1 MIGLG
6 VDADQHLAASP
17 EEPERE
23 QESPRRWADRRL
35 AAVDLELETVLDQR
49 ADACHDSPCRAFGPH
64 IDHEIVGVADET
76 VPTLLQ
82 LPVEV
87 IQVDVG
93 KQRAERRPLR
103 GPLPARLP
111 NPVDH
116 DPGIQIEPDQSQ
128 HLLVMHP
135 HSDPGHQP
143 VVTNPI
149 EEPIEV
155 DIDRP
160 PQPVGDV
167 RASAT
172 HRLMGRAPRTK
183 TKTTPRETRIED
195 RPKRLRNSLL
205 GTELDPLKTG
215 TNGVLTVND
224 LQEGLWYWQVS
235 AAGHSTQAGSVEIIP
250 DQTVNVETRL
260 VKSVVTVN
268 FSVVPVPFT
277 DRYEIVIEQ
286 TFETHVPA
294 PVLVLTPT
302 YQEFSD
308 VEPGFNTRFTLTA
321 KNHGLIRLEDV
332 TIEGQSFDWGSTTPL
347 IEYLPSL
354 EPFQEVQIPVKVEF
368 WGDEGVSGQSERN
381 SSYSSCVGDMFSAI
395 DNFVDN
401 LFNLIDQL
409 NGRYNCVN
417 SLDFLR
423 TGSMSSMIIREALEQ
438 VLDSDYVTSS
448 DMMKVAVMIG
458 CAFADNGGGGDGGG
472 GGGGGGTSYGGSAPA
487 CFDPSTRVLLAS
499 GETVI
504 IDTLAVGDRIK
515 SGLEDHETA
524 EVAEV
529 VRGTASHWVRIWFDD
544 DPNDDL
550 LVTAEHLIWV
560 DGDGKGWTAAQNLSV
575 GDRVVTSSGA
585 RVKVAKL
592 EEIQEDRPLVTVRLN
607 GDIALFANGV
617 LVHDQCG
624 WWAPAKTT
632 EEELEVAP

>member
-1 MIGLG
+1 MGSSNAFD
-6 VDADQHLAASP
+6 VVFVPP
-17 EEPERE
+17 ESLDMGRYQDKFVISGTNYTGATFNVPLYATV
-23 QESPRRWADRRL
+23 SSADRGDVQFFVQNSL
-35 AAVDLELETVLDQR
+35 
-49 ADACHDSPCRAFGPH
+49 S
-64 IDHEIVGVADET
+64 
-76 VPTLLQ
+76 
-82 LPVEV
+82 LPV
-87 IQVDVG
+87 
-93 KQRAERRPLR
+93 
-103 GPLPARLP
+103 
-111 NPVDH
+111 
-116 DPGIQIEPDQSQ
+116 PG
-128 HLLVMHP
+128 
-135 HSDPGHQP
+135 
-143 VVTNPI
+143 
-149 EEPIEV
+149 
-155 DIDRP
+155 
-160 PQPVGDV
+160 
-167 RASAT
+167 AT
-172 HRLMGRAPRTK
+172 V
-183 TKTTPRETRIED
+183 
-195 RPKRLRNSLL
+195 RLRNSLL

-560 DGDGKGWTAAQNLSV
+560 DGAGKGWTAAQNLSV